1 MAPAR
6 HAGADRL
13 PDQRRFAVDARS
25 PGLRKRYEDIGT
37 FPRPASV
44 EETHAFIK
52 AEQDMWRP
60 IVRQIGAQ

>member
-1 MAPAR
+1 
-6 HAGADRL
+6 
-13 PDQRRFAVDARS
+13 
-25 PGLRKRYEDIGT
+25 LRKRYEEIGT
-37 FPRPASV
+37 FPHPASI